1 MTSKIPSYV
10 VSESVP
16 CADFWFWLSV
26 QNKRQQIAFF
36 GVVANQI
43 LQKQSSCRVQ
53 KYVRPVPACEM
64 PYNQPARK
72 RSLCASVIA
81 ILPVPG

>member
-1 MTSKIPSYV
+1 MTSKVPSYV
-10 VSESVP
+10 VAESVP
-16 CADFWFWLSV
+16 CADFWSWLSV
-26 QNKRQQIAFF
+26 QNKREQIAFF
-36 GVVANQI
+36 GIVANQI
-43 LQKQSSCRVQ
+43 LQEQGSCHVQ

-72 RSLCASVIA
+72 CSLSASAIA